1 MYENV
6 KILSRKEVEVPATS
20 SWRRSSGR
28 RRVQPH
34 HLLAPSP
41 HSSRERSDRFDR
53 ARATGCKQP
62 SDAIDRV
69 TGATLWDP
77 RSRLLKSGD
86 GERGFAFTRKNLC
99 HSFNGAA
106 HRYPA
111 FPRDCNARFD
121 SLRGRINFILRLSS
135 CTRALRRFSPEEC
148 SAFRESLNVVD
159 RRVAAFLIFFLCPS
173 DRSRK
178 IDSLRSG
185 ELRVYFFK
193 FAHTN

>member
-6 KILSRKEVEVPATS
+6 KILSGKRSKYHRFFVKKELGTTS
-20 SWRRSSGR
+20 SSTASSPCSFSALLEAILASRSIRSEGDR
-28 RRVQPH
+28 LQATERCDW
-34 HLLAPSP
+34 
-41 HSSRERSDRFDR
+41 SSY
-53 ARATGCKQP
+53 GGQL
-62 SDAIDRV
+62 
-69 TGATLWDP
+69 GDP

-148 SAFRESLNVVD
+148 SREAQLSGKVWTL
-159 RRVAAFLIFFLCPS
+159 LI
-173 DRSRK
+173 
-178 IDSLRSG
+178 G
-185 ELRVYFFK
+185 E
-193 FAHTN
+193 